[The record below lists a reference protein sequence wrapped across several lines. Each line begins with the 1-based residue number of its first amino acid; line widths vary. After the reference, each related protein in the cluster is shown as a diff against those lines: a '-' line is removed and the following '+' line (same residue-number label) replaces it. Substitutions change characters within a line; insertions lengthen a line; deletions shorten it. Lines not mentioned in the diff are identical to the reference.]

1 MMHYICEAE
10 VLTVSLTVIF
20 TQSAGG
26 PTSITSAIDLLSQN
40 HIINHTRNKMKEH
53 CYWLILAFSG
63 CHKILSV
70 HLISSGDSYNYHPE
84 NTLLAIQKWIE
95 DSVCT

>member
-1 MMHYICEAE
+1 MMMHYICEAE

-40 HIINHTRNKMKEH
+40 HIINQTQEIKRENALCSFNLMH
-53 CYWLILAFSG
+53 YF
-63 CHKILSV
+63 
-70 HLISSGDSYNYHPE
+70 SSGDSYNYHPE
-84 NTLLAIQKWIE
+84 KTLLAIQKWIE